1 MTKFPFLNSDSRDQF
16 QAGGGEIEWDK
27 TTQGW
32 ILSAFF
38 YGYLVTQVP
47 SGILAGRF
55 GGKRVML
62 AGVSLFGAT
71 TVLVPVAARLVNYNT
86 ITPRYKTSYVQLQY
100 WS

>member
-1 MTKFPFLNSDSRDQF
+1 MVEIFQFKSLPNTNHDQISVLNSHSCDQF

-71 TVLVPVAARLVNYNT
+71 TVLVPVAARLVN
-86 ITPRYKTSYVQLQY
+86 
-100 WS
+100 